1 MDTKEFAAKLEAIR
15 KGIVDAL
22 KTKIQYPGQESYLR
36 QAKLNIEMALVNLGF
51 PVAEEFDDTCS

>member
-15 KGIVDAL
+15 QGIVDAL